1 MLNQRRSRSKIE
13 RNGENTGMSKWENTR
28 IGKLTGGLFRN
39 HNEMCR
45 IINVNADVLQEC
57 CQRVRELEEKVEQLK
72 RGEAAPENLWKL

>member
-28 IGKLTGGLFRN
+28 IGKLTGGLFGN

-57 CQRVRELEEKVEQLK
+57 CQRVRELEEKVEQLE
-72 RGEAAPENLWKL
+72 RGERNA